1 MNANRNWPGR
11 NIQEFARICILSDYH
26 SNEINSEL
34 ERFNKIKIRKW
45 RQRIIWLLLVTLH
58 HSDPFTDDI
67 ALAHVTFLL
76 CQKCF
81 PGVEQSHSYVY
92 PNRFSR
98 RENRSSRRR
107 WSFRASVRSK
117 KFSILASSCSRSMH
131 GTKGSCFVLIISRY
145 SRVSRRGCDFS
156 ICFY

>member
-76 CQKCF
+76 YQKCF

-131 GTKGSCFVLIISRY
+131 GTKGSCFALIISRY
-145 SRVSRRGCDFS
+145 SRVSRRGCDF
-156 ICFY
+156 